1 MEACNNIL
9 YILMILGNNLYGMG
23 RIIPEKPGIRNL
35 QSIKKGSYIL
45 TIPKWW
51 VEKHGLEKGSKL
63 LLNEDGYSLRIYP
76 LESIE
81 QERRV
86 ELNFEEVKDIKL
98 LRYMILTYYMQGV
111 NRVAIKL
118 GESVDYKAK
127 QLMRDMR
134 LDMPGSEIVR
144 DDSEYL
150 VYQIP
155 SNVYPETLD
164 EMMMQLHDLAVTA
177 HRESIESIMNNDT
190 SLARDVVNR
199 ESEMLRIYRKL
210 IRNITL
216 CSINPAIAEEK
227 GIKTTRELLSYVL
240 ASRDLN
246 RIVYHSI
253 YISRHYLSL
262 KDHDLSD
269 RIKELISDASEK
281 SIEMQ
286 NLAVHSFI
294 NKDLERVFKV
304 TTIMPEIRSLEDEL
318 DRLVIKTVTD
328 VDKAHRIMMIGRE
341 IRRIAGFSVAI
352 ADAAANRILFIE

>member
-1 MEACNNIL
+1 MVII
-9 YILMILGNNLYGMG
+9 YIGMG

-45 TIPKWW
+45 TVPKWW
-51 VEKHGLEKGSKL
+51 VEKHGLKKGSKL
-63 LLNEDGYSLRIYP
+63 LLNEDGYSLRVYP
-76 LESIE
+76 LENIE
-81 QERRV
+81 KERRI
-86 ELNFEEVKDIKL
+86 EINFDEIGETKI

-111 NRVAIKL
+111 NKVAIKL
-118 GESVDYKAK
+118 GRNVDYKAK

-134 LDMPGSEIVR
+134 LDMPGSEIIR

-150 VYQIP
+150 IYQIP
-155 SNVYPETLD
+155 TSIYPESLD
-164 EMMMQLHDLAVTA
+164 EMMMQLHDLALTA
-177 HRESIESIMNNDT
+177 HKESVESIMSGDV

-227 GIKTTRELLSYVL
+227 GVKSTRELLSYVL

-253 YISRHYLSL
+253 YISRHHLAL
-262 KDHDLSD
+262 KDGGLDD
-269 RIKELISDASEK
+269 KIKTLIQDASDK
-281 SIEMQ
+281 SIKMQ
-286 NLAVHSFI
+286 KLAVESFI
-294 NKDLERVFKV
+294 NKDLENVLKV
-304 TTIMPEIRSLEDEL
+304 TTIMPEIRATEDEL
-318 DRLVIKTVTD
+318 DRLVIKTVSD
-328 VDKAHRIMMIGRE
+328 VDKAYRIMMIGRE

-352 ADAAANRILFIE
+352 ADAAANRILYIE

>member
-1 MEACNNIL
+1 
-9 YILMILGNNLYGMG
+9 MG

-45 TIPKWW
+45 TVPKWW
-51 VEKHGLEKGSKL
+51 VEKHGLEKGAKL

-76 LESIE
+76 LENIKRERSIE
-81 QERRV
+81 
-86 ELNFEEVKDIKL
+86 LDYSKIGDIKI

-111 NRVAIKL
+111 NKVAIKL
-118 GESVDYKAK
+118 GESIDYNAK

-134 LDMPGSEIVR
+134 LDMPGSEIIR

-150 VYQIP
+150 IYSIP
-155 SNVYPETLD
+155 SNIYPESLD
-164 EMMMQLHDLAVTA
+164 EMMMQLHELAVTA
-177 HRESIESIMNNDT
+177 HKESVDSIINEDI
-190 SLARDVVNR
+190 SLAKDVVNR

-227 GIKTTRELLSYVL
+227 GIKSTRELLSYVL

-253 YISRHYLSL
+253 YISRHFLSL
-262 KDHDLSD
+262 GEPNIDNKVKD
-269 RIKELISDASEK
+269 LISKASNR

-286 NLAVHSFI
+286 RLAVESFI
-294 NKDLERVFKV
+294 KKDLNRVFKV
-304 TTIMPEIRSLEDEL
+304 TTIMPEIRGLEDEL
-318 DRLVIKTVTD
+318 DRLVIKMTRD
-328 VDKAHRIMMIGRE
+328 VDRAHRLMMIGRE

-352 ADAAANRILFIE
+352 ADAAANRILYIE

>member
-1 MEACNNIL
+1 M
-9 YILMILGNNLYGMG
+9 MIGNNLYGMG

-45 TIPKWW
+45 TVPKWW

-76 LESIE
+76 LENIKK
-81 QERRV
+81 ERSV
-86 ELNFEEVKDIKL
+86 ELDFDKIGDMKI

-111 NRVAIKL
+111 NRVSIKL
-118 GESVDYKAK
+118 GKNVDYKAK

-150 VYQIP
+150 IYQIP
-155 SNVYPETLD
+155 SNVYPESLD
-164 EMMMQLHDLAVTA
+164 EMMIQLHDLAVTA
-177 HRESIESIMNNDT
+177 HKESIESILNGDL
-190 SLARDVVNR
+190 SLAMDVVNR

-227 GIKTTRELLSYVL
+227 GIKSTRELLSYVL

-262 KDHDLSD
+262 GDNHIDVKLKKMIKNASD
-269 RIKELISDASEK
+269 K

-286 NLAVHSFI
+286 KLAVESFI

-304 TTIMPEIRSLEDEL
+304 TTIMPKIREIEDEL
-318 DRLVIKTVTD
+318 DRLVIKTVSD
-328 VDKAHRIMMIGRE
+328 VDKAYKLMMIGRE

-352 ADAAANRILFIE
+352 ADAAANRILYIE